1 MVISEDQMD
10 ANSPRCYAGELGER
24 SERQVAYVV
33 TQPTLIS
40 HWPELDDFV
49 RSIGPFLACAWCALE
64 RSRTVSGPVAA
75 EGLASAA
82 LDTLAS
88 LRVLQRIPIAAPN
101 SGARSLYEPLAWTY
115 QAAWSRQDV
124 SLEARLTSTLTRWA
138 AECPSTAKRT
148 LGTSLAESEARAY
161 LANLLRKY
169 RLSPTLGN
177 GLRSTQLPEWNAL
190 SLGRKR
196 YVLWAGMRNVASEF
210 LKAHL
215 DEEAARRV
223 LDREISRRCTWLVSR
238 VQSGALGPTDFC
250 FVPGHGWRQPLILDV
265 AMETF
270 IPLGRQYWLQPS
282 SDWRL

>member
-1 MVISEDQMD
+1 M
-10 ANSPRCYAGELGER
+10 
-24 SERQVAYVV
+24 AYVV

-88 LRVLQRIPIAAPN
+88 LRVLERTSIEGPH

-115 QAAWSRQDV
+115 QAAWSRQEV
-124 SLEARLTSTLTRWA
+124 NLEARLTSTLARWA
-138 AECPSTAKRT
+138 AESPANIKRG
-148 LGTSLAESEARAY
+148 LGNSLAESESRAY

-169 RLSPTLGN
+169 RLCPSLGD

-196 YVLWAGMRNVASEF
+196 YVLWAGMRNVASQF
-210 LKAHL
+210 LQADL
-215 DEEAARRV
+215 GAESARRI
-223 LDREISRRCTWLVSR
+223 LDREISRRCTWLVGR
-238 VQSGALGPTDFC
+238 AQLGSLAPTDFC
-250 FVPGHGWRQPLILDV
+250 FVPGDGWRQPLILDV

-270 IPLGRQYWLQPS
+270 IPLGRQYWLEPS
-282 SDWRL
+282 SNWRL

>member
-1 MVISEDQMD
+1 MDLSGRLVTSGRESGGQVDQ
-10 ANSPRCYAGELGER
+10 YAYPMGCR
-24 SERQVAYVV
+24 M
-33 TQPTLIS
+33 
-40 HWPELDDFV
+40 
-49 RSIGPFLACAWCALE
+49 
-64 RSRTVSGPVAA
+64 PVH
-75 EGLASAA
+75 
-82 LDTLAS
+82 
-88 LRVLQRIPIAAPN
+88 
-101 SGARSLYEPLAWTY
+101 
-115 QAAWSRQDV
+115 
-124 SLEARLTSTLTRWA
+124 
-138 AECPSTAKRT
+138 AKRT

-238 VQSGALGPTDFC
+238 VQSGALDPTDFASC
-250 FVPGHGWRQPLILDV
+250 Q
-265 AMETF
+265 AMA
-270 IPLGRQYWLQPS
+270 GVSR
-282 SDWRL
+282 